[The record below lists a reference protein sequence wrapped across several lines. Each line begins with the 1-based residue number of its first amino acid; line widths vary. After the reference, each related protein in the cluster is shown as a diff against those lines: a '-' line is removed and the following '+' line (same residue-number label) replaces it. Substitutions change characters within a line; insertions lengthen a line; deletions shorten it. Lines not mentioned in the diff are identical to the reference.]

1 MVMQQRAETFTIR
14 INKGKVEVH
23 GEQAF
28 LRRAKDL
35 ADLIGRFSEHVPDI
49 NMTFT
54 RHDQPAV
61 RLGYAARER
70 MVELARLGDR
80 AFHTLVS
87 PSQ

>member
-1 MVMQQRAETFTIR
+1 MHRIEVMQVREETFTIR
-14 INKGKVEVH
+14 MQDGQVWEE

-35 ADLIGRFSEHVPDI
+35 RNLINRFASTVPHVEV

-61 RLGYAARER
+61 RLGWHKRER
-70 MVELARLGDR
+70 MVELAELGECK
-80 AFHTLVS
+80 
-87 PSQ
+87 